1 VTGKPATR
9 TLLVLV
15 CLVCSVS
22 VRGGEGVPPLRVAG
36 ILPAKRGQDAIA
48 TEDKAKMASARSPHG
63 VTTNRPNIILIL
75 ADDLGY
81 ETIGANGGTS
91 YQTPALDR
99 LAASGVRFTHCY
111 AQPLCTPTRVQLMTG
126 RYNIRNY
133 INFGNMDS
141 QAVTFGNLLKQAGY
155 ATCITGKWQLG
166 QDLDLPK
173 KFGFDEY
180 CLWQHTRRPPR
191 YANPGL
197 EINGV
202 KKDYANGEY
211 GPDLVSDDALD
222 FITRKKDG
230 PFFLYYP
237 MMLTHAPYQPTP
249 DSPDWDPKAQGE
261 QVNTAPKHFGDM
273 VAYMDKLIGKLVA
286 RLDALGIRDNTLL
299 IFVGDN
305 GTGRGTRSMM
315 GDRLVIGGK
324 GTTTDAGMHVPLIA
338 SWPGK
343 VTQGMVC
350 GDLVDSTDFVPTL
363 LDAAGVRQQSG
374 LKLDGRTFLPQILG
388 AEGQPRDWVYSWY
401 SPRQSADMTVR
412 EFAFNQRYKLYRTGE
427 FFDLTKDS
435 EEKQP
440 LMVASLDGKAAKAA
454 RMLQSAL
461 DQFKDARPSELDR
474 VFEQA
479 NKSKPKGQKAT
490 EKAKRKG
497 KK

>member
-1 VTGKPATR
+1 
-9 TLLVLV
+9 LVAPV
-15 CLVCSVS
+15 VS
-22 VRGGEGVPPLRVAG
+22 RA
-36 ILPAKRGQDAIA
+36 
-48 TEDKAKMASARSPHG
+48 ASSSK
-63 VTTNRPNIILIL
+63 PNIILIL

-91 YQTPALDR
+91 CGTPQLDK
-99 LAASGVRFTHCY
+99 LAATGVRFTHCFV
-111 AQPLCTPTRVQLMTG
+111 QPLCTPTRVQLMTG
-126 RYNIRNY
+126 RYNVRNY
-133 INFGNMDS
+133 INFGNMDP

-155 ATCITGKWQLG
+155 ATRIAGKWQLG
-166 QDLDLPK
+166 RDLGLPK

-202 KKDYANGEY
+202 EKNYANGEY
-211 GPDLVSDDALD
+211 VPDLVNDYALD

-249 DSPDWDPKAQGE
+249 DSRDWDPKAQGE
-261 QVNTAPKHFGDM
+261 NVNTDAKHFADM

-286 RLDALGIRDNTLL
+286 RLDSLGIRDNTLL
-299 IFVGDN
+299 LFVGDN

-343 VTQGMVC
+343 IADGRVC
-350 GDLVDSTDFVPTL
+350 SDLVDSTDFLPTL
-363 LDAAGVRQQSG
+363 LQAAGVAPPSG

-388 AEGQPRDWVYSWY
+388 AEGQPRDWIYSWY
-401 SPRQSADMTVR
+401 SPRQSADLSVR
-412 EFAFNQRYKLYRTGE
+412 EFAFNHRYKLYRSGG
-427 FFDLTKDS
+427 FFDLSKDV

-440 LMVASLDGKAAKAA
+440 LMVASLDGEAAAAAKL
-454 RMLQSAL
+454 LQEAL

-474 VFEQA
+474 AFEQA
-479 NKSKPKGQKAT
+479 SKGKAKGQKAT
-490 EKAKRKG
+490 VKTRRKD